1 MLAIILFV
9 FLIPGDFL
17 ITAALAAYQRTHLAR
32 QVFTKPEETQGEKF
46 NADLTQRIDGLQ
58 TGLLRL
64 HAVFWLAI
72 GFTLYA
78 LYQSH
83 LPGFSVWFSGLGILI
98 IVLLIFF
105 GEWILHTIVDARSES
120 WANLLSPLARLFA
133 WSAYPFQQAT
143 TWLARKVTPAQPQ
156 SSEDVEEE
164 IMEWVDSAQE
174 EGGLESE
181 KGRLIHSIF
190 DLSDTLARE
199 IMVPRVDI
207 IALESNM
214 RIEEAIAEFT
224 HSGHS
229 RLPLYKETIDQII
242 GLVYA
247 KDLLRICHDN
257 VKNASL
263 EGLARP
269 AYFIPEA
276 KQLDELLAEM
286 QERRIHLAIVVD
298 EYGGVAGLVTLEDI
312 IEELLGEI
320 QDEFDQAEELPYQM
334 VNDTEGIFLGKID
347 LDDFNEVM
355 ESDIP
360 KEEADTLGGFIYK
373 QLGRV
378 PLLGET
384 ITYGNLELKVEQV
397 SGRRIRKVRAR
408 RLEKGEEAHE
418 PQIDE

>member
-1 MLAIILFV
+1 MVTIIFLV
-9 FLIPGDFL
+9 FLILGDFL
-17 ITAALAAYQRTHLAR
+17 ITAALAAYQRAHLAR

-46 NADLTQRIDGLQ
+46 NADLSQRIDGLQ

-64 HAVFWLAI
+64 HAIFWLAI
-72 GFTLYA
+72 GLGLYTLH
-78 LYQSH
+78 QS
-83 LPGFSVWFSGLGILI
+83 LQSRLSIWGIFIIAVLVLFS
-98 IVLLIFF
+98 
-105 GEWILHTIVDARSES
+105 EWILHSIVDARSES
-120 WANLLSPLARLFA
+120 WASLLSPLARLFA
-133 WSAYPFQQAT
+133 WSAYPFQRVT
-143 TWLARKVTPAQPQ
+143 IWLARKVTPAQPQ

-207 IALESNM
+207 VALESKM
-214 RIEEAIAEFT
+214 SIEEAITVFT
-224 HSGHS
+224 RSGHS
-229 RLPLYKETIDQII
+229 RLPLYEESIDQII

-247 KDLLRICHDN
+247 KDLLRHCQADFKA
-257 VKNASL
+257 VSL
-263 EGLARP
+263 ADLSRP

-276 KQLDELLAEM
+276 KQLDELLSEM
-286 QERRIHLAIVVD
+286 QQRRVHLAIVVD

-320 QDEFDQAEELPYQM
+320 QDEFDQAEELPYQIISP
-334 VNDTEGIFLGKID
+334 TEAVFLGKID

-355 ESDIP
+355 ESAIP

-378 PLLGET
+378 PTVGET
-384 ITYGNLELKVEQV
+384 ITIGNIELKVEQV
-397 SGRRIRKVRAR
+397 SGRRIRKVCAR
-408 RLEKGEEAHE
+408 RFEKGEN
-418 PQIDE
+418 QDERETEQ

>member
-1 MLAIILFV
+1 VVTIIFLV
-9 FLIPGDFL
+9 FLILGDFL
-17 ITAALAAYQRTHLAR
+17 ITAALAAYQRAHLAR

-46 NADLTQRIDGLQ
+46 NADLSQRIDGLQ

-64 HAVFWLAI
+64 HAIFWLAI
-72 GFTLYA
+72 GLA
-78 LYQSH
+78 LYTLHQS
-83 LPGFSVWFSGLGILI
+83 LQSRLSIWGIFI
-98 IVLLIFF
+98 IAVLVLFC
-105 GEWILHTIVDARSES
+105 EWILHSIVDARSES
-120 WANLLSPLARLFA
+120 WASLLSPLARLFA
-133 WSAYPFQQAT
+133 WSAYPFQRVT
-143 TWLARKVTPAQPQ
+143 IWLARKVTPAQPQ

-207 IALESNM
+207 VALESKM
-214 RIEEAIAEFT
+214 SIEEAITVFT
-224 HSGHS
+224 RSGHS
-229 RLPLYKETIDQII
+229 RLPLYEESIDQII

-247 KDLLRICHDN
+247 KDLLRHCQADFKA
-257 VKNASL
+257 VSL
-263 EGLARP
+263 ADLSRP

-276 KQLDELLAEM
+276 KQLDELLSEM
-286 QERRIHLAIVVD
+286 QQRRVHLAIVVD

-320 QDEFDQAEELPYQM
+320 QDEFDQAEELPYQIISP
-334 VNDTEGIFLGKID
+334 TEAVFLGKID

-355 ESDIP
+355 ESAIP

-378 PLLGET
+378 PTVGET
-384 ITYGNLELKVEQV
+384 ITIGNIELKVEQV

-408 RLEKGEEAHE
+408 RFEKGEN
-418 PQIDE
+418 QDERETEQ

>member
-1 MLAIILFV
+1 MET
-9 FLIPGDFL
+9 FLLLLIFFFSDL
-17 ITAALAAYQRTHLAR
+17 LIVVSITAYNRPYLAR
-32 QVFTKPEETQGEKF
+32 QVFSNPDETAGEKISSEL
-46 NADLTQRIDGLQ
+46 NQKVEALQ
-58 TGLLRL
+58 TGLLCL

-78 LYQSH
+78 IHQSTD
-83 LPGFSVWFSGLGILI
+83 LTLSAWFRSWGLLILVGLILLCEWVIQTIVETRNERWADILI
-98 IVLLIFF
+98 PF
-105 GEWILHTIVDARSES
+105 
-120 WANLLSPLARLFA
+120 ARLITDI
-133 WSAYPFQQAT
+133 AYPLQQAT
-143 TWLARKVTPAQPQ
+143 DWLAHKVAVEQLQ
-156 SSEDVEEE
+156 SAEEVEEE
-164 IMEWVDSAQE
+164 IMEWVDNAQE
-174 EGGLESE
+174 EGELESE

-190 DLSDTLARE
+190 DLSNTLARE

-214 RIEEAIAEFT
+214 SIDEAIATFT
-224 HSGHS
+224 RSGHS
-229 RLPLYKETIDQII
+229 RLPLYHESVDEIS

-247 KDLLRICHDN
+247 KDLLRMCQNNMEDI
-257 VKNASL
+257 SL
-263 EGLARP
+263 EKLARP

-286 QERRIHLAIVVD
+286 QQRRIHLAIVVD

-334 VNDTEGIFLGKID
+334 INDTEGLFLGKID

-355 ESDIP
+355 QSAIP

-378 PLLGET
+378 PTTGEILT
-384 ITYGNLELKVEQV
+384 IGDLELKVEQV
-397 SGRRIRKVRAR
+397 SGRRIRKVLAR
-408 RLEKGEEAHE
+408 RIEKGENQDER
-418 PQIDE
+418 QID

>member
-1 MLAIILFV
+1 VITIILLI
-9 FLIPGDFL
+9 FLILGDFL
-17 ITAALAAYQRTHLAR
+17 TTAALAAYSRPHLAR
-32 QVFTKPEETQGEKF
+32 QVFTKPDESISEKF
-46 NADLTQRIDGLQ
+46 NSDLNQRIDALQ
-58 TGLLRL
+58 RGLLRL
-64 HAVFWLAI
+64 HAIFWLAI
-72 GFTLYA
+72 GLTLFSLLSA
-78 LYQSH
+78 PILS
-83 LPGFSVWFSGLGILI
+83 LSPWFMSWGFIILI
-98 IVLLIFF
+98 GLILFC
-105 GEWILHTIVDARSES
+105 EWIFHTVVDAHNES
-120 WANLLSPLARLFA
+120 VAIFLTPFAHLIAAISYPLQ
-133 WSAYPFQQAT
+133 SAT
-143 TWLARKVTPAQPQ
+143 NWLAHKMTMEQPQ

-207 IALESNM
+207 VALETNM
-214 RIEEAIAEFT
+214 SIEEAITVFT

-229 RLPLYKETIDQII
+229 RLPLYQESIDQII

-247 KDLLRICHDN
+247 KDLLRHYQSG
-257 VKNASL
+257 VKEISL
-263 EGLARP
+263 ADLSRP
-269 AYFIPEA
+269 AYFVPEA

-286 QERRIHLAIVVD
+286 QQRRIHLAIVVD

-334 VNDTEGIFLGKID
+334 ITDNEAVFLGKID
-347 LDDFNEVM
+347 IDDFNEIM
-355 ESDIP
+355 KSAIP

-378 PLLGET
+378 PTVGET
-384 ITYGNLELKVEQV
+384 ITVGNLELKVEQV
-397 SGRRIRKVRAR
+397 SGRRIYKVRAS
-408 RLEKGEEAHE
+408 RLEKGEN
-418 PQIDE
+418 QDE